1 MRIMSVMTSKTGITA
16 RAGTAET
23 TAQDVPALPR
33 TGRDERPLIE
43 RQQVRTG
50 LRKLPK
56 PRPRPHVPPRAAVR
70 DHSEMTGRVFSA
82 ETNRWSGLRSNRLR
96 SRSIFSR
103 RNALFQKSF
112 NRLSKGTWPIH
123 YLDWLGC
130 FWNALSGIGSAF
142 VRSTITR

>member
-1 MRIMSVMTSKTGITA
+1 MTSKTGITA

-23 TAQDVPALPR
+23 NGQDVPALPR

-50 LRKLPK
+50 RRKLPK
-56 PRPRPHVPPRAAVR
+56 PRLQLHVPPRAVVL
-70 DHSEMTGRVFSA
+70 DPSEMTGRVFSA
-82 ETNRWSGLRSNRLR
+82 ETNRSSGLRSNRLP

-103 RNALFQKSF
+103 RNALFQKSS

-130 FWNALSGIGSAF
+130 FWNAQSGIGSAF
-142 VRSTITR
+142 VHSTITQ